1 MNETKHRG
9 RPKVEIWAY
18 GNDGMCKKFDS
29 IYEAALA
36 MGEHP
41 VTLRKAAIDGRI
53 TRKGY
58 LYSFKQ
64 LTVNE
69 VDEKFNARE
78 KMIVSYKKNQPNEE
92 RANNDCKEIIGNQE
106 FSVNCFDRQITYIP
120 RNRKDKINL
129 LKKFIWAHLQDR
141 WMYLPTKVANIEK
154 RAYQELLDSLQ

>member
-18 GNDGMCKKFDS
+18 GNDGMCRKFSS
-29 IYEAALA
+29 ITEAALT

-41 VTLRKAAIDGRI
+41 VTLRNAAVDGRI
-53 TRKGY
+53 TKKGY

-69 VDEKFNARE
+69 VDSKFAERE
-78 KMIVSYKKNQPNEE
+78 KIIASYKKNQAEE
-92 RANNDCKEIIGNQE
+92 RANNDCKEIIGSQE
-106 FSVNCFDRQITYIP
+106 FSVNCFDRQITYVP
-120 RNRKDKINL
+120 RNKKAKINL
-129 LKKFIWAHLQDR
+129 LKKLIWTHLQDR
-141 WMYLPTKVANIEK
+141 WMYIPTKVANIEK